1 VARLCTGIYTELHM
15 QCGGYLGMQPYSLN
29 LHHPCYR
36 KKSDAHSPLSSS
48 HLVSSRYVNV
58 GGFFSSGGAAGL
70 GRGLPRDLQ
79 LYFSRYHFLTRR
91 QFNVQDC
98 TYCL

>member
-36 KKSDAHSPLSSS
+36 KKSDAHLPLSSS

-58 GGFFSSGGAAGL
+58 GGFFFERCGWLGPRLAARPSTVLLAISLHGEEA
-70 GRGLPRDLQ
+70 
-79 LYFSRYHFLTRR
+79 
-91 QFNVQDC
+91 V
-98 TYCL
+98 